1 LDPVL
6 QWARGRGLLDRPP
19 AEVYAEA
26 GRNAVIN
33 ELFQAETI
41 ILIRLALAQRQTE
54 QAIEVLA
61 LLQDFNE
68 KKRYQRRLIEILVLK
83 SLALYQKGDMDQAL
97 QILGNA
103 LSLAEAEGYQ
113 RVFVDEGEPMAQLLY
128 QAIAHNISPVYAGR
142 LLKVVSEEMLATT
155 SREEPSIAGLIEPL
169 SKRELEVLALIA
181 QGFSNDEIAGQLYIS
196 LSTVKGH
203 TTNIFGKLNVH
214 NRTQAVSQA
223 RRLGLVPQD

>member
-1 LDPVL
+1 
-6 QWARGRGLLDRPP
+6 
-19 AEVYAEA
+19 
-26 GRNAVIN
+26 
-33 ELFQAETI
+33 
-41 ILIRLALAQRQTE
+41 
-54 QAIEVLA
+54 
-61 LLQDFNE
+61 
-68 KKRYQRRLIEILVLK
+68 
-83 SLALYQKGDMDQAL
+83 MDQAL